1 MSTCRDLN
9 LITTLTT
16 TKEQPV
22 FIGIASLIYGVGC
35 ILGPIIG
42 GAFTDSSATW
52 RWGFYINLI
61 VFGIMAPVYLFLLP
75 SLPRPMH
82 QDRTFLQKLRSL
94 DWIGMILS
102 GGMHTSLTLFLVFG
116 GVEWSWGDGRNIALY
131 VVFGVTLVLFLIT
144 QYYTVL
150 TTKEGRIFPADFL
163 RDRAMVLLYIL
174 MAAGGASLFV
184 AMYYIPL
191 YFQFVQGD
199 SGTMSAVRLLP
210 FMCFYVVTI
219 LLCGYFMP
227 RTGYYMVWY
236 LVSGIF
242 ILVGAALMYTV
253 HYDTKPANIYG
264 YSILLGIGMTTT
276 QAAYSVGPRIADP
289 KRIPECIQFM
299 NIGQGQSQL
308 LGLAIASAIFQSQT
322 SNGLNALLA
331 DKGYSEA
338 DIQSAIAGA
347 RSTLLEELP
356 PDLKAKALDVIVNSI
371 DKIYIMAI
379 AAGALY
385 IIASCLLPIH
395 R

>member
-1 MSTCRDLN
+1 
-9 LITTLTT
+9 
-16 TKEQPV
+16 
-22 FIGIASLIYGVGC
+22 
-35 ILGPIIG
+35 
-42 GAFTDSSATW
+42 
-52 RWGFYINLI
+52 
-61 VFGIMAPVYLFLLP
+61 MAPVYLFLLP
-75 SLPRPMH
+75 SLPRPMY

-116 GVEWSWGDGRNIALY
+116 GVEWPWGDGRNVALY

-276 QAAYSVGPRIADP
+276 QAAYSVGPKIADP

-379 AAGALY
+379 AAGGLY

>member
-1 MSTCRDLN
+1 
-9 LITTLTT
+9 
-16 TKEQPV
+16 
-22 FIGIASLIYGVGC
+22 
-35 ILGPIIG
+35 
-42 GAFTDSSATW
+42 
-52 RWGFYINLI
+52 
-61 VFGIMAPVYLFLLP
+61 MAPVYLFLLP